1 MIMKNDKMNFE
12 ELSFEEKVRTEGG
25 VIPVV
30 VIGAAKL
37 LALAAAGATTAT
49 VTGFAT
55 YGLVRLIDNVC
66 E

>member
-1 MIMKNDKMNFE
+1 MKNDKMNFE

-37 LALAAAGATTAT
+37 LALAAAGATTAA
-49 VTGFAT
+49 V
-55 YGLVRLIDNVC
+55 V
-66 E
+66 

>member
-1 MIMKNDKMNFE
+1 MKDSKMNFE
-12 ELSFEEKVRTEGG
+12 ELSFEEKVGTEGG

-37 LALAAAGATTAT
+37 LALAAAGAATAT
-49 VTGFAT
+49 AAGFAT

>member
-1 MIMKNDKMNFE
+1 MKNDKMNFE

-37 LALAAAGATTAT
+37 LALAAGATTAT